1 MRALIKMAPGVGN
14 LALMETD
21 VATPGPGEALVRIQR
36 SGLCGTD
43 LLVFDDVYR
52 GRKRPVPYPLVLGHE
67 ASGEVVELGAGATGP
82 APGTPVAIEAVRGCG
97 ACFHCVR
104 GNYNLCQD
112 WHHIGLTI
120 AGALADYLVIP
131 ATSLLPLPASVSLDD
146 AADRLSGDVQQRL
159 RRWGRVPVREDGREI
174 VAGPVLGGPL
184 LGHVAVWRVLE
195 PEVGCGRDGHR
206 PLLT

>member
-146 AADRLSGDVQQRL
+146 AA
-159 RRWGRVPVREDGREI
+159 
-174 VAGPVLGGPL
+174 
-184 LGHVAVWRVLE
+184 VLE
-195 PEVGCGRDGHR
+195 PLATVVNTLERTR
-206 PLLT
+206 PL